1 MDDRPAP
8 DSFDEESPN
17 LVCQPGSTASGMCV
31 PALLIRRASG
41 LHEPLLGRRARYLI
55 TSHGSDG
62 QIIAYGW
69 KDGLRVISEVIHHVQ
84 GIEEPA
90 VWIQEERE
98 YYEGCLTT
106 NRFAVGVSRL
116 WVEQYV
122 SRRDAPPVMDP
133 QPWLDNL
140 NRNPNTPELR
150 SLQMAEGHPDP
161 VGRRIVIVADT
172 IETDLRAISPLRMTD
187 SGDLALTLLAERD
200 WYRWSSANPATAA
213 HPTLRWE
220 PAGRVWIE

>member
-1 MDDRPAP
+1 MGDHPSNDSSDDKYQ
-8 DSFDEESPN
+8 D
-17 LVCQPGSTASGMCV
+17 LASQWVSRAYDVSV

-41 LHEPLLGRRARYLI
+41 LHEPLLGRRARYLM
-55 TSHGSDG
+55 TSHNDDG
-62 QIIAYGW
+62 QITAYGW

-90 VWIQEERE
+90 VWIQEERD
-98 YYEGCLTT
+98 YYGDCLTT
-106 NRFAVGVSRL
+106 NRFAVGLSRL

-140 NRNPNTPELR
+140 NRNPNAPELR

-161 VGRRIVIVADT
+161 VGRRVVIVADT
-172 IETDLRAISPLRMTD
+172 IETDLRAVSPLRMTD
-187 SGDLALTLLAERD
+187 SGDLALTVLAERD
-200 WYRWSSANPATAA
+200 WYRWSERDCAKQA
-213 HPTLRWE
+213 HASLRWE
-220 PAGRVWIE
+220 PAARVWVE